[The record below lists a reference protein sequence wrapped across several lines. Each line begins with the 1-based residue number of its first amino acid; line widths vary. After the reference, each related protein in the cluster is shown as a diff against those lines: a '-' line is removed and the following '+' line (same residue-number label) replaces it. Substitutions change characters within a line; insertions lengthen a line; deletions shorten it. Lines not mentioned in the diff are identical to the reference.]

1 VFQTAFWASL
11 VKSLTGFGLSDI
23 GIPLA
28 FISSKNLILTSS
40 SLIPLEKGPIY
51 DIKAEAI
58 NTSPTITSISAYMS
72 TIIPPQRSFSEPRAF
87 NNLVA
92 SSNLSEK
99 NLALAIASSLSA
111 IAPSYSA

>member
-1 VFQTAFWASL
+1 
-11 VKSLTGFGLSDI
+11 
-23 GIPLA
+23 
-28 FISSKNLILTSS
+28 
-40 SLIPLEKGPIY
+40 
-51 DIKAEAI
+51 
-58 NTSPTITSISAYMS
+58 MS